1 MKRSNIVS
9 GAAFTTAL
17 YAAVVILLS
26 VAALAFL
33 TFERIR
39 GDLQR
44 EMDSLLIDEMRF
56 IQEILDD
63 NDNDNDSDVV
73 QAIDDATLWLPFDT
87 SLIGLFDN
95 QGKRLAGNIDEYPS
109 FRGWGEIED
118 DGINLGGEKRIHR
131 VNVQT
136 YRGFVI
142 VVGRDLAFVTSTLRS
157 LAWSLVAIGL
167 GATLCTLLVGYISS
181 VRTYRK
187 LDQMAKT
194 LNKVSR
200 GEVKARLPVGKNNDQ
215 IDRVSRL
222 MNSHLDNLTALM
234 STTRSAAAAIAHDL
248 KNPLTHAYITLQQA
262 KDSLQSDGQSVEAID
277 QIQSELDRLK
287 WTFET
292 VLRINRIE
300 EGNSSKAFSYLDLN
314 RLGQEAVENMIPLA
328 EVKAQSLSFVENQS
342 GRTLIEGDEGMLKQ
356 LCANLLQN
364 SIDHCPE
371 HSKVLLTVEQEESTV
386 TLSVVDNGPGVPE
399 NTLGKLFV
407 PFYKLES
414 ERNSV
419 GNGLGLALVKAIA
432 DHHSSLLTA
441 TNNSPGLAVSVQFD
455 AA

>member
-1 MKRSNIVS
+1 MKRSNILS

-26 VAALAFL
+26 VTALAFL

-63 NDNDNDSDVV
+63 NDNDSDVV

-87 SLIGLFDN
+87 SLIGLFDSH
-95 QGKRLAGNIDEYPS
+95 GKRLAGNIDEYPS

-118 DGINLGGEKRIHR
+118 DGINLGGEKRSHR
-131 VNVQT
+131 VNVQS
-136 YRGFVI
+136 YRDFVI
-142 VVGRDLAFVTSTLRS
+142 VVGRDLAFVKSTLRS
-157 LAWSLVAIGL
+157 LAWSLVVIGL
-167 GATLCTLLVGYISS
+167 VATLCTLLVGYITSI
-181 VRTYRK
+181 RTYRK

-215 IDRVSRL
+215 IDRVAQL
-222 MNSHLDNLTALM
+222 MNGHLENLTALM

-248 KNPLTHAYITLQQA
+248 KNPLTHAYIALQEA
-262 KDSLQSDGQSVEAID
+262 KDSLQTGGQTTEPID

-300 EGNSSKAFSYLDLN
+300 EGSGSKAFSYLDLN
-314 RLGQEAVENMIPLA
+314 RLGREAVENMIPLA
-328 EVKAQSLSFVENQS
+328 EVKGQSLSFAGSQS

-371 HSKVLLTVEQEESTV
+371 HSKILLTVEQEERTI
-386 TLSVVDNGPGVPE
+386 TLSVVDDGPGVPE
-399 NTLGKLFV
+399 NALGKLFV
-407 PFYKLES
+407 PFYRLES

-432 DHHSSLLTA
+432 DHHSSLLTS
-441 TNNSPGLAVSVQFD
+441 TNNSPGLTVSIQFEV
-455 AA
+455 A

>member
-26 VAALAFL
+26 VTALAFL

-63 NDNDNDSDVV
+63 NDNDSDVV

-87 SLIGLFDN
+87 SLIGLFDS

-131 VNVQT
+131 VNVQA

-142 VVGRDLAFVTSTLRS
+142 VVGRDLAFVKSTLRS
-157 LAWSLVAIGL
+157 LAWALVAIGL
-167 GATLCTLLVGYISS
+167 GATLCTLLVGYVSS
-181 VRTYRK
+181 IRTYRK

-194 LNKVSR
+194 LYKVSR
-200 GEVKARLPVGKNNDQ
+200 GEVKARLSVGKNNDQ
-215 IDRVSRL
+215 IDRVARL
-222 MNSHLDNLTALM
+222 MNGHLDNLSALM
-234 STTRSAAAAIAHDL
+234 STTRSTAASIAHDL
-248 KNPLTHAYITLQQA
+248 KNPLTHAYIALQEA
-262 KDSLQSDGQSVEAID
+262 RDSLQSEGQSLEPID
-277 QIQSELDRLK
+277 KIQSELDRLK

-300 EGNSSKAFSYLDLN
+300 ESNSPKAFSYLDLN
-314 RLGQEAVENMIPLA
+314 RLGREAVETMSPLA
-328 EVKAQSLSFVENQS
+328 EVKGQNLSFEENRS
-342 GRTLIEGDEGMLKQ
+342 GRALIEGDEGMLKQ

-364 SIDHCPE
+364 SIDHCPRD
-371 HSKVLLTVEQEESTV
+371 SRVCLLIAKEDNTF
-386 TLSVVDNGPGVPE
+386 TLSVVDDGPGVPE

-414 ERNSV
+414 ERNTV
-419 GNGLGLALVKAIA
+419 GNGLGLALVKVIA
-432 DHHSSLLTA
+432 DHHSALLTA
-441 TNNSPGLAVSVQFD
+441 TNSLPGLTVSVRFEV
-455 AA
+455 A